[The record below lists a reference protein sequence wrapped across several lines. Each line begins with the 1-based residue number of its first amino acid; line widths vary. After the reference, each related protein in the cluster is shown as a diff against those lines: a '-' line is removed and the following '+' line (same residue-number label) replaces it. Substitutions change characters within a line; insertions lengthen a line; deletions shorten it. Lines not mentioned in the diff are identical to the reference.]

1 MENNTQTV
9 LNARYFD
16 VQKVTSEGGLG
27 DIYFSVIDSVD
38 DFPEHVMDFKDEIE
52 YFISVIQILY
62 SDGASKE
69 LYDKYYDRLF
79 TMADLA
85 FNSPTEK
92 VKFAERSL
100 SKLKNEI
107 TNDAGQSIR
116 SHLLLD
122 YLKASVLPVIFMF
135 LLVLFG
141 DPAVSWIFNSIG
153 KSGGQ
158 FYISSL
164 GLVSIS
170 AMAGG
175 WLSTATATRN
185 LGYTDILSALNN
197 HKGIMIRLIFINI
210 FSLFVSILMISG
222 FLTINLGGLDSK
234 NIVNDYTAAL
244 AFGFVLGFSEKVFMD
259 KVESKLSKM

>member
-1 MENNTQTV
+1 MENNTQTE

-16 VQKVTSEGGLG
+16 VQKVKNEGGLG

-38 DFPEHVMDFKDEIE
+38 DFPEHVMDFKDDIE
-52 YFISVIQILY
+52 NFISAIQILY
-62 SDGASKE
+62 CDSTSKK
-69 LYDKYYDRLF
+69 LYDKYYESLF
-79 TMADLA
+79 TIADLA

-92 VKFAERSL
+92 VKLAERSL

-116 SHLLLD
+116 SQLLID
-122 YLKASVLPVIFMF
+122 YLKTSVIPVIIMST
-135 LLVLFG
+135 LVLFG
-141 DPAVSWIFNSIG
+141 DPVISWIFNLVG
-153 KSGGQ
+153 KSSGQ

-164 GLVSIS
+164 GLVSIA

-185 LGYTDILSALNN
+185 LGYADILPVLNN
-197 HKGIMIRLIFINI
+197 HKGIIVRLIFINI
-210 FSLFVSILMISG
+210 FSLFISILMISG

-234 NIVNDYTAAL
+234 NIVNDYTVAL
-244 AFGFVLGFSEKVFMD
+244 AFGFVLGFSEKVFID
-259 KVESKLSKM
+259 KVESKLSKA

>member
-1 MENNTQTV
+1 VENNSQTA
-9 LNARYFD
+9 LNTRYFD
-16 VQKVTSEGGLG
+16 VQKVINEGGVG

-52 YFISVIQILY
+52 HFISVIQILY
-62 SDGASKE
+62 SDSASKE
-69 LYDKYYDRLF
+69 LYDRYYDRLF

-92 VKFAERSL
+92 VKLAERSL

-122 YLKASVLPVIFMF
+122 YLKASILPVVVMF

-141 DPAVSWIFNSIG
+141 DPIVSWVLNSIG

-158 FYISSL
+158 FYISNL
-164 GLVSIS
+164 GLVSIA

-185 LGYTDILSALNN
+185 LGYTDILPVLNN
-197 HKGIMIRLIFINI
+197 HKGIILRLIFINI

-234 NIVNDYTAAL
+234 NIVNDYTVAL
-244 AFGFVLGFSEKVFMD
+244 AFGFLLGFSEKVFID
-259 KVESKLSKM
+259 KVESKLSKI